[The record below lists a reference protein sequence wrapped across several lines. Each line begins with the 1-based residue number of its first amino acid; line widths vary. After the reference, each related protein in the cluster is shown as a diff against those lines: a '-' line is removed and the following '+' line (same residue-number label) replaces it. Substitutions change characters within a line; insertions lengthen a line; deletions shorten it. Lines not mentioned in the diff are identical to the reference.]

1 MDDKEPLIFVRAFVC
16 NNTGDF
22 RIENATLDK
31 EEAFK
36 EDVAEELW
44 FAEVHIFQGDN
55 LRSVYV
61 WHPYECVWE
70 PDIGQPNVVE
80 LDASDKS
87 QNLHAL

>member
-1 MDDKEPLIFVRAFVC
+1 MDETAPLIFVRAFVQ

-36 EDVAEELW
+36 EAGAEELW
-44 FAEVHIFQGDN
+44 FAEVHIFRGDE
-55 LRSVYV
+55 LLSVYA
-61 WHPYECVWE
+61 WHPYEGVWK
-70 PDIGQPNVVE
+70 PDLGQPNVFE
-80 LDASDKS
+80 LEPSSKS

>member
-1 MDDKEPLIFVRAFVC
+1 MNDTNPLIFVRAFVSS
-16 NNTGDF
+16 NTGDF
-22 RIENATLDK
+22 RIETATLDK

-36 EDVAEELW
+36 EAGAEALW
-44 FAEVHIFQGDN
+44 FTEVHIFQGDN
-55 LRSVYV
+55 LRSVYA
-61 WHPYECVWE
+61 WHPYEGVWK